1 MHKMN
6 VTAEPGKQDII
17 LTRTFDAPRA
27 LVFQAYTDPKLIP
40 QWWGPRKYKT
50 IVDRMELKKGGIWRY
65 INRGSDGQE
74 FAFNGV
80 YHEIAAPERLL
91 YTYEFEG
98 MPPGRAGI
106 VTITF
111 EEQNGKTLLTDKSLF
126 QSVEDRDA
134 VVQSGMEQGAAETFD
149 RFEELLSKMK

>member
-6 VTAEPGKQDII
+6 VTVEPGKQNII

-27 LVFQAYTDPKLIP
+27 LVFKAYTDPNLIS
-40 QWWGPRKYKT
+40 QWWGPRKYET
-50 IVDRMELKKGGIWRY
+50 IVDKMEVKKGGIWRF

-91 YTYEFEG
+91 YTFEFEG
-98 MPPGRAGI
+98 LPPGHAGI

-111 EEQNGKTLLTDKSLF
+111 EDQNGKTLLTDKSVY
-126 QSVEDRDA
+126 QSVEDRDEMA
-134 VVQSGMEQGAAETFD
+134 QSGMEEGAAETFD
-149 RFEELLSKMK
+149 RFEELLAKMK